1 MNEHF
6 RARLTQVIKPIGY
19 ALAAAIAVLAVYLV
33 VLTASTINK
42 FDDGQYNTITVTGTG
57 KGTAEP
63 DIARITFTVQE
74 TASTVAAAQD
84 SATKRMDAALA
95 AVAALGVDNDD
106 FKTVAYNVYPQY
118 ADQRPC
124 FEVGICPVGS
134 PRITGYQVAQSV
146 EVTVRD
152 TAKAGD
158 VLAALGDT
166 GVQNVSGPDFRVD
179 EDSELANEARS
190 LAIEDARRQAR
201 QLARELDVR
210 LGDVVSF
217 YEEGNYPHTQYG
229 MGGAMMDSAVTKS
242 VPALPTGMQDREVR
256 VQVTYRIH

>member
-1 MNEHF
+1 MNEQL

-33 VLTASTINK
+33 VLTASALNK
-42 FDDGQYNTITVTGTG
+42 FDEGQYNTITVTGTG

-74 TASTVAAAQD
+74 TASAVGAAQD
-84 SATKRMDAALA
+84 AATKRMDTALA
-95 AVAALGVDNDD
+95 AVAALGVENDD
-106 FKTVAYNVYPQY
+106 FKTTSYSVYPQY

-124 FEVGICPVGS
+124 YEGICPAGS
-134 PRITGYQVAQSV
+134 PRVTGYQVAQSV

-152 TAKAGD
+152 TAKAGE
-158 VLAALGDT
+158 VLAALGDA
-166 GVQNVSGPDFRVD
+166 GVQNISGPDFRID
-179 EDSELANEARS
+179 EDSALAHQARS
-190 LAIEDARRQAR
+190 LAIEDAQRQAR
-201 QLARELDVR
+201 QLAKELHVR

-217 YEEGNYPHTQYG
+217 YEEGNYPQPMYG
-229 MGGAMMDSAVTKS
+229 MGGAMMDAQVKS
-242 VPALPTGMQDREVR
+242 VPPLPVGMQDKEVR

>member
-1 MNEHF
+1 MNEQL
-6 RARLTQVIKPIGY
+6 RARLIQVIKPIGY

-33 VLTASTINK
+33 VLTASALNK
-42 FDDGQYNTITVTGTG
+42 FDEGQYNTITVTGTG

-63 DIARITFTVQE
+63 NIARITFTVQE
-74 TASTVAAAQD
+74 TASAVGAAQD
-84 SATKRMDAALA
+84 AATKRMDAALA
-95 AVAALGVDNDD
+95 AVAELGVENDD
-106 FKTVAYNVYPQY
+106 FKTVSYNVYPQY

-124 FEVGICPVGS
+124 YEGICPAGS
-134 PRITGYQVAQSV
+134 PRITGYQVSQSV

-152 TAKAGD
+152 TAAAGE
-158 VLAALGDT
+158 VLAALGNA
-166 GVQNVSGPDFRVD
+166 GVQNISGPDFRVD

-217 YEEGNYPHTQYG
+217 YEEGYPHVQYG
-229 MGGAMMDSAVTKS
+229 MGGTMMDAQVKAVPS
-242 VPALPTGMQDREVR
+242 LPTGMQDKEVR
-256 VQVTYRIH
+256 VQITYRIH